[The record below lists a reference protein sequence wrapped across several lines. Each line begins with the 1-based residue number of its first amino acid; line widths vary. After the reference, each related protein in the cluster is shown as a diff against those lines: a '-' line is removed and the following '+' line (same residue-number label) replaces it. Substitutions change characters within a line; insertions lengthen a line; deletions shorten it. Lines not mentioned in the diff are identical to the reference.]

1 VIDRTTFGEAGAVLL
16 RGPESARY
24 REAEWQHELPVL
36 RGASVTLRELEI
48 EDAPSLVSMVSSEEV
63 ARFISPPPP
72 TVEGFERFIEWARRE
87 RALGNG
93 ACFAVV
99 PDGLDHAVGLFQV
112 RRLDD
117 GFETAEWGFVLGSGF
132 WNRGLFMASAQLLLE
147 FAFETIG
154 VHRLE
159 ARAATS
165 NPRGNGALRKV
176 GAVREA
182 IVRNG
187 LVKDGQYLD
196 QALWTLQDDEWR
208 LAKRTPISVH

>member
-1 VIDRTTFGEAGAVLL
+1 VIDRTTFREAGAVLL
-16 RGPESARY
+16 PGAESTRY
-24 REAEWQHELPVL
+24 RGAEWQHELPVL
-36 RGASVTLRELEI
+36 RGASVTLREI
-48 EDAPSLVSMVSSEEV
+48 DRRDAPSLVSIVTSEEV

-72 TVEGFERFIEWARRE
+72 TIEGFERFIEWTQRE
-87 RALGNG
+87 RSLANG

-99 PDGLDHAVGLFQV
+99 PHGLDQAIGLFQL

-132 WNRGLFMASAQLLLE
+132 WNRGLFMASAQLVLE

-159 ARAATS
+159 ARAATA

-176 GAVREA
+176 GAICEA
-182 IVRNG
+182 IVPNG
-187 LVKDGQYLD
+187 LEKDGQYLD

-208 LAKRTPISVH
+208 LARRSPISVH